1 MWQNIIKRTKIALK
15 AIKKDSRCVSNSFDD
30 KSHQFMNSKVS
41 NFMQQK
47 ERFRHH
53 RNRTSAYNVQRS
65 VCSSSQKRVEEREGK
80 SHLEQVCPGEAQV
93 LYLALCLKLQCH
105 RVVTH
110 KNITKIMEATSSR
123 TNHDCFCCHSIRF
136 ASHLAKFELFLWIGL
151 FILTFVL
158 QEDHKD
164 PIWLVSSISIFLFL
178 LINTS
183 LEIYGLSIKNFCL
196 ILSCGLARLCLIALG
211 NLAVIV
217 LAFIVDAMEK
227 DQLT

>member
-1 MWQNIIKRTKIALK
+1 M
-15 AIKKDSRCVSNSFDD
+15 
-30 KSHQFMNSKVS
+30 
-41 NFMQQK
+41 
-47 ERFRHH
+47 
-53 RNRTSAYNVQRS
+53 
-65 VCSSSQKRVEEREGK
+65 
-80 SHLEQVCPGEAQV
+80 
-93 LYLALCLKLQCH
+93 
-105 RVVTH
+105 TH

-123 TNHDCFCCHSIRF
+123 TNHDCFCCHSVRF

-158 QEDHKD
+158 QDDLKD

-196 ILSCGLARLCLIALG
+196 ILSCGLTRLCLIAFG
-211 NLAVIV
+211 NLAVII
-217 LAFIVDAMEK
+217 LAFFVDAMEE